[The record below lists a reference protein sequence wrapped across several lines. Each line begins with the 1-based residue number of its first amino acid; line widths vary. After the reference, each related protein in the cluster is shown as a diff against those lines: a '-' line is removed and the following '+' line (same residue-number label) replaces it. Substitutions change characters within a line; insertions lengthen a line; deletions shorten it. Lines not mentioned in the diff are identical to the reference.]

1 MYRLFGD
8 AGRIDYV
15 TFDGK
20 YDKLLSKRWKVAVL
34 G

>member
-1 MYRLFGD
+1 MFRLFGD
-8 AGRIDYV
+8 AGSLDYA
-15 TFDGK
+15 TLNDT